1 MQTQLTI
8 SLSKIKL
15 LLFIFFIQNTFSQTV
30 EKNVMLDEKVKNYF
44 NLTRE
49 NIHLHFN
56 KETYINNETIWFK
69 GYVIDKASG
78 ILNIETTNVY
88 VSLLDKEKKVIDTKL
103 VLCNFGTFSGHWDLD
118 KDLTSGYYYIHAFT
132 NFMNNFKE
140 NESSLFKIKILN
152 PKESEVIENIDILTN
167 ATIEIAAEGGN
178 FIFECDNRIG
188 VTIKDC
194 NGKGIKQENIK
205 VVDSKNNIINQFA
218 TNSEG
223 YGAFYILNTKNEAY
237 KILVENKYA
246 KIEKNLP
253 PVQIE
258 GVTISTSNSINAD
271 QLLIEIKTNKN
282 TLSKIKNKKFH
293 LIFQKNQL
301 LNKSEIT
308 INEKVKKISISKDSL
323 LDGVNY
329 IKLIDEKNNLV
340 AERIIYNHLKN
351 KNNLKITKLK
361 IENDTIIFKGKIENK
376 LGTLSISALPS
387 ETINS
392 FENNA
397 ITSQLKVN
405 NYLLNDLNSYS
416 YYFKNFDRNKS
427 YELDLFMLSQ
437 KQSKYK
443 WQNFLNLN
451 PIDKYEFQKG
461 LNVKVT
467 LNQNLPKKSNTN
479 YTGNLII
486 LEENTIL
493 QEELENT
500 NVFNFKNVIVRDS
513 TNVVF
518 TLNANDENFNKQV
531 NSVARV
537 INSFTRVKIPETN
550 HCVPSTYI
558 KRDYQNL
565 DFPQNNKT
573 IILKNIEVSKN
584 RNELQFDK
592 TPRNKLARGI
602 KIDPEKEHLSLLQFL
617 QKNGYNITNT
627 PNLVRVQNVGMRR
640 ANGDA
645 SEPVIFIDD
654 FPINDLT
661 FLREYNS
668 SDVDEIYFNK
678 FDNSNQTIKGEL
690 GTIRIYLRRELNLD
704 KIKPKGLKV
713 NTITNGFQAEKPFLN
728 PYDSNFKSD
737 AFKKHGTLYW
747 IPNIYTDNE
756 GNFEFKIP
764 ILEQEKILLN
774 IQGIDIDGNLY
785 YENITVNVT
794 EKL

>member
-30 EKNVMLDEKVKNYF
+30 EKNVILDEKVKDYF

-88 VSLLDKEKKVIDTKL
+88 VSLLDKEKKVIGTKL

-152 PKESEVIENIDILTN
+152 PKENEVIENIDILTN

-194 NGKGIKQENIK
+194 NSKGIKQENIK
-205 VVDSKNNIINQFA
+205 VVDSKNNIINQCA

-282 TLSKIKNKKFH
+282 TLSKIKNKKYQ
-293 LIFQKNQL
+293 LIFQKNHLISQSDII
-301 LNKSEIT
+301 LNEKIKKIT
-308 INEKVKKISISKDSL
+308 IAKEKL
-323 LDGVNY
+323 QDGINF
-329 IKLIDEKNNLV
+329 IKLLDEKNQLV
-340 AERIIYNHLKN
+340 CERVIYNHPKNETALKLN
-351 KNNLKITKLK
+351 KLK
-361 IENDTIIFKGKIENK
+361 IENDSIILGGKIENK
-376 LGTLSISALPS
+376 IASLSVSVLPS

-405 NYLLNDLNSYS
+405 NYLLNDLKNYS
-416 YYFKNFDRNKS
+416 YYFKNFDRIKA
-427 YELDLFMLSQ
+427 YELDIFLLSQ
-437 KQSKYK
+437 KESKYR
-443 WQNFLNLN
+443 WQNFLNSNL
-451 PIDKYEFQKG
+451 IDKYEFQKG

-467 LNQNLPKKSNTN
+467 LNQDLPKKSNTN

-486 LEENTIL
+486 LEEKTIL
-493 QEELENT
+493 QEKLESMNT
-500 NVFNFKNVIVRDS
+500 FNFKNVIVKDS
-513 TNVVF
+513 TDVLF
-518 TLNANDENFNKQV
+518 SLNANDENFNKQV

-573 IILKNIEVSKN
+573 IMLKNIEVSKK
-584 RNELQFDK
+584 RDELKF
-592 TPRNKLARGI
+592 NKIPQNKIARGL

-728 PYDSNFKSD
+728 PYDSNFNSEAYKT
-737 AFKKHGTLYW
+737 HGTINW
-747 IPNIYTDNE
+747 IPNIYTDKD
-756 GNFEFKIP
+756 GNFEFKTAF
-764 ILEQEKILLN
+764 LEQDKILLN
-774 IQGIDIDGNLY
+774 IQGIDSEGNLY
-785 YENITVNVT
+785 YENVIVKTK
-794 EKL
+794 E

>member
-1 MQTQLTI
+1 MINKLTN
-8 SLSKIKL
+8 SLSKTKIL
-15 LLFIFFIQNTFSQTV
+15 LLVFFIQNTYCQTV
-30 EKNVMLDEKVKNYF
+30 VENQIVEEKVKNYF
-44 NLTRE
+44 YLTRE

-56 KETYINNETIWFK
+56 KETYISNETIWFK
-69 GYVIDKASG
+69 GYVIDKVSG
-78 ILNIETTNVY
+78 LLNIETTNVY
-88 VSLLDKEKKVIDTKL
+88 VSLLDAEKKVIGTKL

-132 NFMNNFKE
+132 NFMNNFEE

-223 YGAFYILNTKNEAY
+223 YGAFYILNTKNEDY
-237 KILVENKYA
+237 KIIVENNYG

-258 GVTISTSNSINAD
+258 GVTISTSNSINTD
-271 QLLIEIKTNKN
+271 QLLIEIKTNTN
-282 TLSKIKNKKFH
+282 TLNKNKNKKYQ

-301 LNKSEIT
+301 INKSDI
-308 INEKVKKISISKDSL
+308 ILNEKVKKISVSKDSL
-323 LDGVNY
+323 IDGINY
-329 IKLIDEKNNLV
+329 IKLIDEKNQLV

-351 KNNLKITKLK
+351 KNNLKITKLR
-361 IENDTIIFKGKIENK
+361 IENDSIIFKGKIENK

-405 NYLLNDLNSYS
+405 NYLLNDLKNYS
-416 YYFKNFDRNKS
+416 YYFKNFDRNKA
-427 YELDLFMLSQ
+427 YELDIFMLSQ

-467 LNQNLPKKSNTN
+467 LNQDLPKKSNTN

-493 QEELENT
+493 KEELENT

-518 TLNANDENFNKQV
+518 TLNANDESFNKQV

-537 INSFTRVKIPETN
+537 INSFTRVKTPETN
-550 HCVPSTYI
+550 KCDPSTYVR
-558 KRDYQNL
+558 RDYQNF
-565 DFPQNNKT
+565 DFPENNKT
-573 IILKNIEVSKN
+573 IILKNIEVSKK

-602 KIDPEKEHLSLLQFL
+602 KIDPEKERLSLLQFL

-627 PNLVRVQNVGMRR
+627 PNVVRVLNIGGRR
-640 ANGDA
+640 ANGDETA
-645 SEPVIFIDD
+645 PVIFIDD

-661 FLREYNS
+661 LLREYNS
-668 SDVDEIYFNK
+668 SDIDEIYFNK
-678 FDNSNQTIKGEL
+678 FDNTNQSRNGEF
-690 GTIRIYLRRELNLD
+690 GTIRIYLRRDLNFD

-713 NTITNGFQAEKPFLN
+713 NMITNAFQVEKPFLN
-728 PYDSNFKSD
+728 PYDSNFTTD
-737 AFKKHGTLYW
+737 AFKKHGTIHW
-747 IPNIYTDNE
+747 IPNINTDSD

-764 ILEQEKILLN
+764 NLEQEKILLN

-785 YENITVNVT
+785 FLNKIINVK
-794 EKL
+794 E